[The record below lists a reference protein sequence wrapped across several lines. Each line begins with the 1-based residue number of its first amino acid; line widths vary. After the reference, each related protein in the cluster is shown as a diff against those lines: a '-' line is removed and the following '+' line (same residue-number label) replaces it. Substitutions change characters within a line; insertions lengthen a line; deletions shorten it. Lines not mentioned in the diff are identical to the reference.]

1 MNTTVSC
8 PTTNTPTTIALT
20 ATSHS
25 AGEDCSLCIV
35 IVTLTFAVAVLGAL
49 LLGVT
54 VGWCWGRRKGRR
66 EGGERECWELTNRRL
81 SEKKLVKESIY
92 DEPSLVTGTTISV
105 APNQANG
112 HVSLRTR
119 DS

>member
-1 MNTTVSC
+1 MNITVSR

-20 ATSHS
+20 ATRHS
-25 AGEDCSLCIV
+25 AGEDCFLSIV
-35 IVTLTFAVAVLGAL
+35 IVTLTFAVVVLGAL

-54 VGWCWGRRKGRR
+54 VGWCGGRRRGRR
-66 EGGERECWELTNRRL
+66 EGVERECKELANRRL
-81 SEKKLVKESIY
+81 SEKELVKESIY
-92 DEPSLVTGTTISV
+92 DEPSLVTGTAISV
-105 APNQANG
+105 APNQAYG